1 MLRERKHQP
10 TALGDILE
18 KVLVNTPLQKEVNK
32 KKLALQWQKIVGEDV
47 AKISRPLY
55 TKKNILFIGCESP
68 VALEYIR
75 WHEKVIVKKARKFF
89 GKEINVIKCISKEE
103 GIWEHRLK

>member
-1 MLRERKHQP
+1 MLPERKHQP
-10 TALGDILE
+10 TTIGEILE
-18 KVLVNTPLQKEVNK
+18 KVLAKTPLQKEVNK
-32 KKLALQWQKIVGEDV
+32 RKIQLQWQEIIGEDI

-75 WHEKVIVKKARKFF
+75 WHEKDVIKKVKKFF
-89 GKEINVIKCISKEE
+89 GKEINAIKCLAKEE

>member
-1 MLRERKHQP
+1 MLPERKHQP
-10 TALGDILE
+10 TTIGEILE
-18 KVLVNTPLQKEVNK
+18 KILAKTPLQKEVNK
-32 KKLALQWQKIVGEDV
+32 RKFQLQWQEVIGEDI

-68 VALEYIR
+68 IALEYIR
-75 WHEKVIVKKARKFF
+75 WHEKAVIKKAKKFF
-89 GKEINVIKCISKEE
+89 GKEINAIKCLAKEE